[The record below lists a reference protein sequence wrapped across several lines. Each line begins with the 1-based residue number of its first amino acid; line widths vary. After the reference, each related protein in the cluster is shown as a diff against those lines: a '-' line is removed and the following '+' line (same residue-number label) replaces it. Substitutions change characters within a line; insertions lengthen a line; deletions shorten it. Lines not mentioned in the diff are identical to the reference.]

1 MIKASGEEGDTI
13 MKGMTRRNFVKMAG
27 IAMATAAAG
36 SLLQDKTSLAETADA
51 PAAPKAAE
59 GGDHYVAPSQR
70 QGGEAVVYFTR
81 DLSAAGLLKAYDAIA
96 QNMTGKVGIKLHT
109 GEPHGP
115 NIIPRPWVKTLI
127 AEKLPKANIVET
139 NTYYQGA
146 RYTTAEHR
154 KTLAVNGWDFAP
166 VDIMDEEGTAMLPVK
181 GGKWFTEMSVGSHML
196 NYDSLLVLTHF
207 KGHTMGGFGGSNKNI
222 GIGCADGRI
231 GKKMIHTGDTGTQW
245 GIGKEELMERIS
257 ESAKATADHFG
268 DHIAYINV
276 LRNMSV
282 SCDCE
287 GTAAQPVVTP
297 NIGILASTDILA
309 ADQASVDLVY
319 ALPEKYRHDLVERM
333 ETRHGLRQ
341 LSYMKELGMGCDRYV
356 ILDMDHGS
364 KPITLAEAVK
374 NVKPFKA

>member
-1 MIKASGEEGDTI
+1 MDRREFLKISGMG
-13 MKGMTRRNFVKMAG
+13 
-27 IAMATAAAG
+27 AMALFLSGCGLSSGASAAQAAAG
-36 SLLQDKTSLAETADA
+36 GNDA
-51 PAAPKAAE
+51 MSSKEKKA
-59 GGDHYVAPSQR
+59 GSDGDHYVRPEER
-70 QGGEAVVYFTR
+70 QGNQSVVYFTR
-81 DLSAAGLLKAYDAIA
+81 DLSAAGLLKMYQAVAK
-96 QNMTGKVGIKLHT
+96 NMSGKVGIKLHT

-115 NIIPRPWVKTLI
+115 NIIPRPWVKALI
-127 AEKLPKANIVET
+127 QNKLPDAKIVET

-166 VDIMDEEGTAMLPVK
+166 VDIMDEDGTAMLPVQ
-181 GGKWFTEMSVGSHML
+181 GGKWFTEMSVGDHLL

-207 KGHTMGGFGGSNKNI
+207 KGHVMGGFGGSNKNI

-231 GKKMIHTGDTGTQW
+231 GKKMIHTGSSGSQW
-245 GIGKEELMERIS
+245 GIDKEELMERIT

-287 GTAAQPVVTP
+287 GTNAQPVVTP

-333 ETRHGLRQ
+333 ESRHGLRQ
-341 LSYMKELGMGCDRYV
+341 LSYMKELGMGCDRY
-356 ILDMDHGS
+356 ILLDIDNGTV
-364 KPITLAEAVK
+364 PITLADAVID
-374 NVKPFKA
+374 VQPFRG